1 MMNPFVKER
10 FELSDRTQ
18 DFLRSLVPPFGYDG
32 FGELIFYRTYS
43 RTGREGNQENW
54 HDVVSRVI
62 EGTFSIRKDWY
73 VRNHVA
79 WDEQFWQDYAKKFGA
94 SLFMMKWFPPGRGL
108 WAMGTDFVYERGA
121 MALYNC
127 AATRLDTV
135 TLDYDISWLMD
146 SLMHGVG
153 VGFEPVRDDSMR
165 IFKPVG
171 TFDYEIPDSRE
182 GWCESERLLINAFIR
197 PNQPLPRFIYDK
209 VRPRGVPIRG
219 FGGVASGPEPLR
231 ELHHSTIEQF
241 EMFGTRSEYDS
252 VYLKANLANL
262 TGCCVVAGNVR
273 RSAEL
278 CKGRFSDPIF
288 IDLKNYQRFPER
300 ESYGWMSNNSVELAE
315 DSDFDMLGEIAKRVV
330 RNGEPGYINRINMR
344 KGRIGKNDNLREDA
358 ASLFNPCQPA
368 SATVLTQDGICRF
381 MDLEEGDRIWTECG
395 WSTVLK
401 MWSTGIKPVYRY
413 TTTAG
418 VFYGTANHRIVSEGF
433 KVEVGQA
440 VSIDVLRGPDRDNTF
455 CHNCDI
461 VMDGLVIG
469 DGTDHHGTI
478 LLNIGED
485 DGDIFKEMGTL
496 IRSQY
501 NKEYQ
506 YKVYTS
512 ISELPRTFD
521 REIPEEYFTGSFDE
535 VCSFLRGLYS
545 ANGSVVA
552 DRVQLRATSRKL
564 IEQVQIMLSSVGIK
578 SYVVTDKE
586 KEVVFDNGKYVCRQS
601 FNLTITTDRDKFA
614 ILIGFIQ
621 DYKNQKLAEVMLSK
635 QEELRGRNS
644 KDTFDII
651 SVEYLGEEE
660 VFDITV
666 DNQFHTYWTGCLNVS
681 NCGEI
686 PLENKEVCNVAETL
700 PTMCDDVE
708 EWYDACRHAAFY
720 CSTVSLLPTH
730 SQDTNRIV
738 ARNRRIGVSIIDVSG
753 WKLVQGVHKITKWL
767 RRGYKVVRET
777 NNWANDEAGVP
788 RSIRVTTIKPGGT
801 TPKLPGR
808 TPGIGHPTFDYTLRR
823 ILVSKIAPV
832 FQRLVEAEIP
842 WEDCVTGA
850 DTACF
855 EYPIHQG
862 PARPAEQVSVWEQA
876 MNLIL
881 VQREW
886 ADNAVSNTLYFK
898 PRWPIVE
905 CIEEDFEDRLSEYIG
920 TVEARQIISNKI
932 REYTI
937 PKKYKVTLK
946 ATAAGEVYEINVHEY
961 DEGHEEHDVE
971 AVLSAIAPH
980 TKSVSL
986 LPHCAKGAYKQMPE
1000 EGISEE
1006 EYRQRLAKIKPIDW
1020 TEFSGSDGIDDKF
1033 CSGAACEMVRN

>member
-1 MMNPFVKER
+1 
-10 FELSDRTQ
+10 
-18 DFLRSLVPPFGYDG
+18 
-32 FGELIFYRTYS
+32 
-43 RTGREGNQENW
+43 
-54 HDVVSRVI
+54 
-62 EGTFSIRKDWY
+62 
-73 VRNHVA
+73 
-79 WDEQFWQDYAKKFGA
+79 
-94 SLFMMKWFPPGRGL
+94 
-108 WAMGTDFVYERGA
+108 

-127 AATRLDTV
+127 AATRLDTAS
-135 TLDYDISWLMD
+135 LDYDIAWLMD

-171 TFDYEIPDSRE
+171 SFDYEIPDSRE
-182 GWCESERLLINAFIR
+182 GWCESERLLINAYIR
-197 PNQPLPRFIYDK
+197 PNQPMPRMIYDR

-241 EMFGTRSEYDS
+241 ELFGTRSEYDS

-300 ESYGWMSNNSVELAE
+300 EAFGWMSNNSVELAE

-344 KGRIGKNDNLREDA
+344 RGRIGKNDNLREDL
-358 ASLFNPCQPA
+358 ASLFNP
-368 SATVLTQDGICRF
+368 
-381 MDLEEGDRIWTECG
+381 
-395 WSTVLK
+395 
-401 MWSTGIKPVYRY
+401 
-413 TTTAG
+413 
-418 VFYGTANHRIVSEGF
+418 
-433 KVEVGQA
+433 
-440 VSIDVLRGPDRDNTF
+440 
-455 CHNCDI
+455 
-461 VMDGLVIG
+461 
-469 DGTDHHGTI
+469 
-478 LLNIGED
+478 
-485 DGDIFKEMGTL
+485 
-496 IRSQY
+496 
-501 NKEYQ
+501 
-506 YKVYTS
+506 
-512 ISELPRTFD
+512 
-521 REIPEEYFTGSFDE
+521 
-535 VCSFLRGLYS
+535 
-545 ANGSVVA
+545 
-552 DRVQLRATSRKL
+552 
-564 IEQVQIMLSSVGIK
+564 
-578 SYVVTDKE
+578 
-586 KEVVFDNGKYVCRQS
+586 
-601 FNLTITTDRDKFA
+601 
-614 ILIGFIQ
+614 
-621 DYKNQKLAEVMLSK
+621 
-635 QEELRGRNS
+635 
-644 KDTFDII
+644 
-651 SVEYLGEEE
+651 
-660 VFDITV
+660 
-666 DNQFHTYWTGCLNVS
+666 
-681 NCGEI
+681 CGEI
-686 PLENKEVCNVAETL
+686 PLENKEVCNVAETC
-700 PTMCDDVE
+700 PTMCDDVD

-753 WKLVQGVHKITKWL
+753 WKLVNGVHKITKWL

-777 NNWANDEAGVP
+777 NSWANDEAGVP

-808 TPGIGHPTFDYTLRR
+808 TPGIGHPTFDFTLRR
-823 ILVSKIAPV
+823 ILVSKVAPI
-832 FQRLVEAEIP
+832 FQLLVNAKIP
-842 WEDCVTGA
+842 WEECVTGA

-855 EYPIHQG
+855 EYPILQG

-886 ADNAVSNTLYFK
+886 ADNAVSNTLYFR

-905 CIEEDFEDRLSEYIG
+905 CIEEDFEDRLAEYIG
-920 TVEARQIISNKI
+920 TVEARQVIANRI

-946 ATAAGEVYEINVHEY
+946 ATMTGELYEVNVHEY

-971 AVLSAIAPH
+971 AVLSAIAPL

-1006 EYRQRLAKIKPIDW
+1006 EYRERLSKIRAIDW
-1020 TEFSGSDGIDDKF
+1020 ENFSGSDGVDDKF